1 MKLGTSGAER
11 TFWVREHRKA
21 RLNSRFDAES
31 LLIRF
36 VIKSGLLNN
45 LLYTIVKTHR
55 QTNTAIVGMDLRLYD
70 EYEGKLT
77 TGGPYGEHQPKHA
90 ANTVSAEPGMVI
102 QLSQV
107 QGDIPHLDSGHPL
120 FSGI

>member
-21 RLNSRFDAES
+21 RLNSRFDAELPDS
-31 LLIRF
+31 LRDQKRTFEQPLIHNR
-36 VIKSGLLNN
+36 
-45 LLYTIVKTHR
+45 KTHR